1 MIDPIKLVFFG
12 KLPAM
17 QPDTRFT
24 ASKFVAWPLME
35 RQLMRTLFATI
46 LTLLSCSSTSPVV
59 GQTTEQVK
67 TENITNIANIA
78 SIELQTDPGN
88 REKWVKMHD
97 ILKIFYTELS
107 KQERQVYREL
117 LADLVQSP
125 LTSTIRSDE
134 PGTRLKI
141 SGRVSNLNGES
152 VKNAQ
157 ITVYS
162 ADSEGFYTPRDSIT
176 KSPNEPDAR
185 IMGFLRTDARGHFE
199 IFTIRPA
206 SFPIPDNGH
215 LLPAH
220 VQLIIKAPGYQKKQV
235 QMLFEDDPALDDYWR
250 KWATDEGYP
259 ALKIEKTGGSFEN
272 ATLNIV
278 MKN

>member
-1 MIDPIKLVFFG
+1 MRIFSGTVLILLTAT
-12 KLPAM
+12 LP
-17 QPDTRFT
+17 
-24 ASKFVAWPLME
+24 
-35 RQLMRTLFATI
+35 LFSRA
-46 LTLLSCSSTSPVV
+46 
-59 GQTTEQVK
+59 QTTEQVK
-67 TENITNIANIA
+67 TENITNIAAIS
-78 SIELQTDPGN
+78 SIELQSDPTS

-125 LTSTIRSDE
+125 VTSTIRSDE

-141 SGRVSNLNGES
+141 SGRVSNLNSES

-157 ITVYS
+157 ITAYS
-162 ADSEGFYTPRDSIT
+162 ADSYGFYTPWDSIT
-176 KSPNEPDAR
+176 KQPNEPDAR

-199 IFTIRPA
+199 VFTIRPA

-215 LLPAH
+215 LLPAR
-220 VQLIIKAPGYQKKQV
+220 VYLVIKAPGYPKRQLQV
-235 QMLFEDDPALDDYWR
+235 LFDDDPALDDYWR
-250 KWATDEGYP
+250 KWAADEGHLI
-259 ALKIEKTGGSFEN
+259 LKVEKVGSTFESSL
-272 ATLNIV
+272 LNIV